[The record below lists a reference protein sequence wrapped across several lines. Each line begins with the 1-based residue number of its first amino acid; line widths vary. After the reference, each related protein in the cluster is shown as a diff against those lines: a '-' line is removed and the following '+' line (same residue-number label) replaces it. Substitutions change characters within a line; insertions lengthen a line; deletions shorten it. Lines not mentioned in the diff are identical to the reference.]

1 MFESYEDVL
10 DVEETCEALKI
21 GKNRMYHL
29 LSEREIKGYREG
41 RCWRIPRKTIEK
53 KKKKKSGGE

>member
-10 DVEETCEALKI
+10 DVEETCEVLKI

-41 RCWRIPRKTIEK
+41 RCWRIPRKSIVEYIE
-53 KKKKKSGGE
+53 KKSGGE